1 MTKVEKIKSLIT
13 IRELA
18 ERYGANPNSKG
29 KCKHNPI
36 REEKTSSLQIYDDT
50 NSFNDVGGVG
60 GDVID
65 FYAEDHKLPI
75 IEAIENLAKDL
86 NMSWEDEKVYHQN
99 VYVPTK
105 EYMSNEAVKKAFL
118 SNVHYPI
125 SPKNH
130 FEILT
135 SIVPEYLLKDATDS
149 DKEQF
154 YNIVRYAK
162 GDNTAIVLLPDEKG
176 IAHTFKYRYKMIGD
190 ELKKWVSL
198 SGTKSDYAYCR
209 LTENRVTL
217 IVEGTRDFLTALMCG
232 YSVIAIPRAGFKLSN
247 DLLKDRLCIFIDDDD
262 GKNFMADLIDNAICE
277 KIIFNHTKFKEITKC
292 KSKDFSD
299 YAYQFKS
306 LKEFKNT
313 FDTFISHTSVQVVEW
328 ESAINKIA
336 KPVTHQ
342 DILDAEN
349 AEWLIDNSLL
359 KRNITTIVGAPNV
372 GKSAFSFAVSNK
384 LFDDK
389 KITKLLYFDADNPIS
404 YVKDRILKLI
414 DTYGD
419 DNIMYYNGL
428 NSNPKE
434 MVGALSV
441 LSTIHGGGDKVLIVI
456 DSLKFFI
463 QGSMNEDKLVSPFFD
478 MLKSIRDKFGATII
492 CLHHTRKSKDDEG
505 KLTYNGSQVVEAST
519 DNMIML
525 TKDSLFHKKSRSDKS
540 GIKFDYSMDFIN
552 MTFSISETSQDFRI
566 VEKYDDK
573 KSLDEYANEIRDY
586 LVFVDEGLNTTQI
599 ITAMKDNIPT
609 SKCQKI
615 LKDKEYKKTHWCFFK
630 KEGSKN
636 EFVYK
641 AREKFDNV
649 QTVTYTEEDYKV
661 ELPLCLR

>member
-18 ERYGANPNSKG
+18 ERYGAQPNSKG
-29 KCKHNPI
+29 KCKYNPI
-36 REEKTSSLQIYDDT
+36 REEKTSSLQIYDET
-50 NSFNDVGGVG
+50 NSFNDFGGVG

-65 FYAEDHKLPI
+65 FYAEYHKISI
-75 IEAIENLAKDL
+75 IEAIENLVKDL
-86 NMSWEDEKVYHQN
+86 NINWEDERVYQQN

-105 EYMSNEAVKKAFL
+105 EYMSSEAVKKAFM

-130 FEILT
+130 LEILT
-135 SIVPEYLLKDATDS
+135 SIVPEYLLKEANDN

-176 IAHTFKYRYKMIGD
+176 VAHTFKYRYKMIGD

-198 SGTKSDYAYCR
+198 AGTKSDYAYCR

-262 GKNFMADLIDNAICE
+262 GKNFMADLIENAICE
-277 KIIFNHTKFKEITKC
+277 KIIFNHSKFKEITKC

-306 LKEFKNT
+306 LKSFKDT
-313 FDTFISHTSVQVVEW
+313 FDNFINNTSVQVVEW

-336 KPVTHQ
+336 KPVTHE
-342 DILDAEN
+342 DILNAEN

-384 LFDDK
+384 LFNEK
-389 KITKLLYFDADNPIS
+389 KIDKLLYFDADNPIS

-414 DTYGD
+414 DTYGSD
-419 DNIMYYNGL
+419 GIMYYNGL

-434 MVGALSV
+434 MVGVLNV
-441 LSTIHGGGDKVLIVI
+441 LSSIHGGGDKVLIVI

-492 CLHHTRKSKDDEG
+492 CLHHTRKSKDDDG

-519 DNMIML
+519 DNMVML
-525 TKDSLFHKKSRSDKS
+525 TKDSLFHKKSRSDRS

-552 MTFSISETSQDFRI
+552 MTFLISETTQDFEI
-566 VEKYDDK
+566 TEEDDK
-573 KSLDEYANEIRDY
+573 KSIDEYANEIRDY
-586 LVFVDEGLNTTQI
+586 LIFVDEELNTTQI
-599 ITAMKDNIPT
+599 IAAMKDIVPT

-615 LKDKEYKKTHWCFFK
+615 LKDKNYKQTHWCNFK

-636 EFVYK
+636 EWVYK
-641 AREKFDNV
+641 ARQKYDGV
-649 QTVTYTEEDYKV
+649 QIVEYTEEDYKV
-661 ELPLCLR
+661 ELPLCLM

>member
-18 ERYGANPNSKG
+18 ERYGAQPNSKG
-29 KCKHNPI
+29 KCKYNPI
-36 REEKTSSLQIYDDT
+36 REEKTSSLQIYDET
-50 NSFNDVGGVG
+50 NSFNDFGGVG

-65 FYAEDHKLPI
+65 FYAEYHKIPTF
-75 IEAIENLAKDL
+75 EAINEMMKEF
-86 NMSWEDEKVYHQN
+86 SIHWEDERIYQQN
-99 VYVPTK
+99 VYVPNK
-105 EYMSNEAVKKAFL
+105 EYMSSEAVKKAFM

-135 SIVPEYLLKDATDS
+135 SIVPGYLLNDASDE

-176 IAHTFKYRYKMIGD
+176 VAHTFKYRYKMIGD
-190 ELKKWVSL
+190 EVKKWVSL
-198 SGTKSDYAYCR
+198 AGTRSDYAYCR
-209 LTENRVTL
+209 LTQNRVTL

-232 YSVIAIPRAGFKLSN
+232 YSVIAIPRAGFKLKN
-247 DLLKDRLCIFIDDDD
+247 ELLKDRLCVFIDDDD
-262 GKNFMADLIDNAICE
+262 GKFFMSELIENAVCE
-277 KIIFNHTKFKEITKC
+277 KIIFNHNEFKKITKC
-292 KSKDFSD
+292 QSKDFSD

-306 LKEFKNT
+306 LKSFKDT
-313 FDTFISHTSVQVVEW
+313 FDNFINNTSVQVIEW

-342 DILDAEN
+342 DILEAEN
-349 AEWLIDNSLL
+349 AEWLINDALL

-384 LFDDK
+384 LFDEK
-389 KITKLLYFDADNPIS
+389 KINKLLYFDADNPIS

-414 DTYGD
+414 DTYGSD
-419 DNIMYYNGL
+419 GIMYYNGL

-434 MVGALSV
+434 MVGVLNV
-441 LSTIHGGGDKVLIVI
+441 LSSIHGGGDKVLIVI

-478 MLKSIRDKFGATII
+478 MLKNIRDRFGATII
-492 CLHHTRKSKDDEG
+492 CLHHTRKSKDDDG

-519 DNMIML
+519 DNMVML
-525 TKDSLFHKKSRSDKS
+525 TKDSLFHKKSRSEKG
-540 GIKFDYSMDFIN
+540 GIKFDYSMNFMN
-552 MTFSISETSQDFRI
+552 MTFEISETTQDFEV
-566 VEKYDDK
+566 VEYEDK
-573 KSLDEYANEIRDY
+573 KSLDDYANEIRNY
-586 LVFVDEGLNTTQI
+586 LIFTDEELNTTQI
-599 ITAMKDNIPT
+599 IAAMKDIVPS
-609 SKCQKI
+609 SKCHKI
-615 LKDKEYKKTHWCFFK
+615 LKDKEYKKTHWCNFK

-636 EFVYK
+636 EWVYK
-641 AREKFDNV
+641 ARQKIDNV
-649 QTVTYTEEDYKV
+649 QTVTYTEEDYKM

>member
-1 MTKVEKIKSLIT
+1 MTKVEKIKSSIT

-18 ERYGANPNSKG
+18 ERYGAQPNTKG

-36 REEKTSSLQIYDDT
+36 REEKTSSLQIYDET
-50 NSFNDVGGVG
+50 NSFNDFGGVG

-65 FYAEDHKLPI
+65 FYAEYHKIPNF
-75 IEAIENLAKDL
+75 EAIGEMMKEFKIQ
-86 NMSWEDEKVYHQN
+86 WEDERVYQQN
-99 VYVPTK
+99 AYVPSK
-105 EYMSNEAVKKAFL
+105 EYMSVEAVKKAFM

-125 SPKNH
+125 SPKNNL
-130 FEILT
+130 EILT
-135 SIVPEYLLKDATDS
+135 SIVPEYLLKDANDN

-162 GDNTAIVLLPDEKG
+162 GDDTAIVLLPDEKG
-176 IAHTFKYRYKMIGD
+176 VAHTFKYRYKKIGD
-190 ELKKWVSL
+190 EVKKWVSL
-198 SGTKSDYAYCR
+198 AGTKSDYAYCR

-232 YSVIAIPRAGFKLSN
+232 YSVIAIPRAGFKLKN
-247 DLLKDRLCIFIDDDD
+247 ELLKDRLCVFIDDDD
-262 GKNFMADLIDNAICE
+262 GKNFMAELIENAVCE
-277 KIIFNHTKFKEITKC
+277 KIIFNHSEFKKITKC

-313 FDTFISHTSVQVVEW
+313 FDNFISNTSVQVVEW

-349 AEWLIDNSLL
+349 AEWLIDNALL
-359 KRNITTIVGAPNV
+359 KRNITTLVGAPNV

-384 LFDDK
+384 LFDEQ
-389 KITKLLYFDADNPIS
+389 KINKLLYFDADNPIS

-414 DTYGD
+414 DTYGN

-434 MVGALSV
+434 MVGALNI

-456 DSLKFFI
+456 DSLKFFV

-478 MLKSIRDKFGATII
+478 MLKSIRDRFGATII

-540 GIKFDYSMDFIN
+540 GIKFEFNLNFIE
-552 MTFSISETSQDFRI
+552 MTFEVNETTQDFEEN
-566 VEKYDDK
+566 EKEDNKDN
-573 KSLDEYANEIRDY
+573 LDELADKIRDY
-586 LVFVDEGLNTTQI
+586 LIFADEELNTTEI
-599 ITAMKDNIPT
+599 ISAMKNIVPT
-609 SKCQKI
+609 SKCHKI
-615 LKDKEYKKTHWCFFK
+615 LKDKKYKQTHWCNFK

-636 EFVYK
+636 EWVYK
-641 AREKFDNV
+641 ARQKFDNV
-649 QTVTYTEEDYKV
+649 QVVEYTEEDYKV